1 MKPALFLSFVSL
13 LGAPALLT
21 AQQGRLVVPP
31 EYTST
36 EAPGSTG
43 FGWGQGTTQRRVQWI
58 YDSSYFTNNGV
69 DHPILVNRLRWR
81 ANGASTVA
89 TGTYSTA
96 TVSLASAAVDCLSPS
111 TTFASNLGPD
121 LTTVYSGTVTVAA
134 GQGLTPNNWYVDLQ
148 LQTPFLYNPTLGA
161 DLVTEITIPTGS
173 LTGSTPIHDA
183 AFNSSATPPLNI
195 LGGRVQSTTATAT
208 TGTTLVGGLVVL
220 EFGFDYPPG
229 VANGQRYGNGCYDT
243 AMSWYELFPNGGF
256 DLANAGVRM
265 TSAGN
270 TYLVGGPTGT
280 WFTPV
285 AAPLAMGDDTISP
298 TQLLPFNFPYFG
310 GTTSTVQVCSN
321 GYLLLVPTTAT
332 TGQFNATSAA
342 LLNGPVRFA
351 PAWTDWNPSA
361 GGSIHFDVVPGNQ
374 SVVITWSNVPEF
386 QQTTLNSFQV
396 ELDAFGNVEYRYQ
409 TVANVARQLLVGWT
423 QGTPARD
430 PGSRDLTTALPF
442 LAQPDGLGLQLGL
455 TGRPRIGQTCNL
467 VTSSFPSGATLG
479 ATFLSFTSYPAGLP
493 LASLG
498 LPGCSQYA
506 GLDSTQV
513 FFVTGSTASI
523 PLTLPS
529 QPSFAGLHVYGQSL
543 AFAPGIN
550 LLGAVTSNGIDLT
563 VDVQ

>member
-1 MKPALFLSFVSL
+1 MKPSHLLPLVSILSIAGLVS
-13 LGAPALLT
+13 
-21 AQQGRLVVPP
+21 AQQGRLVIPP
-31 EYTST
+31 EYTDT
-36 EAPGSTG
+36 EAPGGTAY
-43 FGWGQGTTQRRVQWI
+43 GWGQGTTQRRVQWI
-58 YDSSYFTNNGV
+58 YDSTYFTNNGI
-69 DHPILVNRLRWR
+69 DHPIRITRLRWR
-81 ANGASTVA
+81 ANGASTVPS
-89 TGTYSTA
+89 GTYSNA
-96 TVSLASAAVDCLSPS
+96 TLALASAAVDCLSPS

-121 LTTVYSGTVTVAA
+121 LTTVYAGPVSVAA
-134 GQGLTPNNWYVDLQ
+134 GQGLSPNNWFVDLQ
-148 LQTPFLYNPTLGA
+148 LQVPFLYDPTLGV
-161 DLVTEITIPTGS
+161 DLVTDFTVPAGV
-173 LTGSTPIHDA
+173 LTGSTANHDA
-183 AFNSSATPPLNI
+183 VFNGSATPPLSI
-195 LGGRVQSTTATAT
+195 LGGRCQATNATAT
-208 TGTTLVGGLVVL
+208 TGTTLVGGLIIL
-220 EFGFDYPPG
+220 EVGFDYPAG
-229 VANGQRYGNGCYDT
+229 VANGQPYGNGCYDT
-243 AMSWYELFPNGGF
+243 ATSWYELFPNGGF
-256 DLANAGVRM
+256 DLSNAGVRM

-270 TYLVGGPTGT
+270 TYLVSGSTGT

-298 TQLLPFNFPYFG
+298 TQLLPFTFPYFG

-321 GYLLLVPTTAT
+321 GYVLLVPTTAT
-332 TGQFNATSAA
+332 TGQFNPTSAA

-361 GGSIHFDVVPGNQ
+361 GGSVHFDVVPGNQ

-386 QQTTLNSFQV
+386 QQSTLNSFQV

-409 TVANVARQLLVGWT
+409 SVANIAHQLMVGFT

-430 PGSRDLTTALPF
+430 PGTRDLTTALPF

-467 VTSSFPSGATLG
+467 VTSSFPSGALLG

-513 FFVTGSTASI
+513 FFVTGATASI
-523 PLTLPS
+523 PLALPS